1 MKPIKLACLALLV
14 LGVFFMSQ
22 GLFIKA
28 KAQLAQYLISQAW
41 DKQHSSRQNEKPWP
55 WADTYPVAK
64 LSWGDLPGQ
73 MVLSGANARNLAF
86 GPVLQMNTAQPGR
99 RGNVVIYGHN
109 DTHFSS
115 LSAVAI
121 GDSIKLETKVG
132 TQVVYEVSS
141 VHVVDESDTVWVEDL
156 GDNRLTLVTCYPF
169 NDVQVDGEERYI
181 IVAHPAFDIADF
193 SDFSFG
199 IDLPFNTDIRD
210 QHL

>member
-1 MKPIKLACLALLV
+1 
-14 LGVFFMSQ
+14 MSQ

-28 KAQLAQYLISQAW
+28 KAHLAQYLISQAW
-41 DKQHSSRQNEKPWP
+41 DKQQNSRQNEKPWP
-55 WADTYPVAK
+55 WADTFPIAK
-64 LSWGDLPGQ
+64 LSWGESTEQ

-115 LSAVAI
+115 LGAVAI
-121 GDSIKLETKVG
+121 GDQIKLETKVG

-141 VHVVDESDTVWVEDL
+141 VHVVDESETVWVDDL

-169 NDVQVDGEERYI
+169 NDAHVNGEERYI

-199 IDLPFNTDIRD
+199 IGGTFNTNVGG
-210 QHL
+210 QYL